1 MVRQTVNIAKATRV
15 QSSFHCHRATP
26 RHSLD
31 SVRNHWKMPKSKSRS
46 NPESTPKPVSAPYPV
61 SESAS
66 AFAKRARLSHEET
79 DAGSIIYE
87 VSCTVDA
94 EVAEEFYEW
103 LKLHAAQLVSIRECR
118 FTSAEIFECEDVESA
133 KKLYVVTYR
142 LEDRQGLQQY
152 LDVHAA
158 KLRGD
163 GKRFA
168 GKLSITRR
176 IMKSAHSVTRYE
188 VCASN
193 DSDDC
198 LDL

>member
-1 MVRQTVNIAKATRV
+1 
-15 QSSFHCHRATP
+15 
-26 RHSLD
+26 
-31 SVRNHWKMPKSKSRS
+31 MPETAPDKSM
-46 NPESTPKPVSAPYPV
+46 PESVPYPV

-66 AFAKRARLSHEET
+66 AFAKRARLTST
-79 DAGSIIYE
+79 GVGPIVYE
-87 VSCTVDA
+87 VSCTVDTD
-94 EVAEEFYEW
+94 VSQEFHEW
-103 LKLHAAQLVSIRECR
+103 LKPHAAQLVGIQECR
-118 FTSAEIFECEDVESA
+118 FTSAEIFECEDVESE
-133 KKLYVVTYR
+133 KKLFVVKYR
-142 LEDRQGLQQY
+142 LEDRQGLQKY

-176 IMKSAHSVTRYE
+176 TMKSSHAVTRQE
-188 VCASN
+188 ACAAH